1 MDFINARIVTCDRNM
16 RIIENGYMTVEN
28 GIISAIGDM
37 KDYRSGEE
45 VTDLSGGT
53 VYPGFIDAHTHLGM
67 WENGLGFEGDDGN
80 ETTDP
85 ATPHLRALDAV
96 NAYDYC
102 FEEALAAG
110 VTTVMTGP
118 GSANPISGQALIIK
132 TVPGRIDRKVVRQP
146 AAMKFALGENPKNT
160 YHEQDESPVT
170 RMATAAIIREQLML
184 AKRYMEE
191 KNAAESDADLPDFDM
206 KMESLLPV
214 LTGELPAHFH
224 CHRRD
229 DIFTAVRIAEEF
241 DLNYVLVHA
250 TEGYMCADELRE
262 CGAKV
267 LAGPIIC
274 DRAKP
279 ELRHLNTAAPGIL
292 EREGIVPAIITD
304 HPVVPIHYLPL
315 SAAIAVRDG
324 MSRNAALLA
333 ITRIPAEL
341 LGIDSRMGS
350 LEEGK
355 DADFSVFADGCDP
368 LTAAAR
374 PSMVYVEGVC
384 RCSCAS

>member
-1 MDFINARIVTCDRNM
+1 MKFINARIHTCARDMNV
-16 RIIENGYMTVEN
+16 IEKGWMTVEN
-28 GIISAIGDM
+28 GVITGIGPM
-37 KDYRSGEE
+37 NGEPHGEE
-45 VTDLSGGT
+45 CVDLGGAS

-85 ATPHLRALDAV
+85 STPQLRALDAV

-118 GSANPISGQALIIK
+118 GSSNPIAGQALIIK
-132 TVPGRIDRKVVRQP
+132 TIPGRIDRKVIRQP

-191 KNAAESDADLPDFDM
+191 KEAAESDSDLPDFDM
-206 KMESLLPV
+206 KLEALVPV

-250 TEGYMCADELRE
+250 TEGYMCADELSE
-262 CGAKV
+262 CGVKV

-292 EREGIVPAIITD
+292 EQAGVIPAIITD

-315 SAAIAVRDG
+315 SAAIAARDG
-324 MSRNAALLA
+324 MSSEAALLA
-333 ITRIPAEL
+333 ITRVPAEL
-341 LGIDSRMGS
+341 LGIDNQVGS
-350 LEEGK
+350 LEAGK
-355 DADFSVFADGCDP
+355 DADFSVFAPGEDP
-368 LTAAAR
+368 LSVNAR
-374 PSMVYVEGVC
+374 PQMVYVGGVC
-384 RCSCAS
+384 RFERS

>member
-1 MDFINARIVTCDRNM
+1 MDFINARIVTCDKEM
-16 RIIENGYMTVEN
+16 RIIENGYMTVDN
-28 GIISAIGDM
+28 GVITAMGDM
-37 KDYRSGEE
+37 SSYSQGD
-45 VTDLSGGT
+45 DLIDLQDGT

-85 ATPHLRALDAV
+85 VTPQLRALDAV

-118 GSANPISGQALIIK
+118 GSANPIAGQALIIK
-132 TVPGRIDRKVVRQP
+132 TVPGRIDRKVIRQP

-184 AKRYMEE
+184 ARRYMEE
-191 KNAAESDADLPDFDM
+191 KNAAETDADLPDFDM
-206 KMESLLPV
+206 KLEALVPV
-214 LTGELPAHFH
+214 LTRELPAHFH

-229 DIFTAVRIAEEF
+229 DIFTAIRIAEEF
-241 DLNYVLVHA
+241 ELDYVLVHA
-250 TEGYMCADELRE
+250 TEGYMCADELQE
-262 CGAKV
+262 CGARV

-292 EREGIVPAIITD
+292 EKAGVHPAIITD

-315 SAAIAVRDG
+315 SAAIAMRDG
-324 MSRNAALLA
+324 MSRDAALLG
-333 ITRIPAEL
+333 ITRVPAEL
-341 LGIDSRMGS
+341 LGINDKVGS
-350 LEEGK
+350 LEIGK
-355 DADFSVFADGCDP
+355 DADFSVFAVGSDP
-368 LTAAAR
+368 LSVDAK
-374 PSMVYVEGVC
+374 PEQVYVGGV
-384 RCSCAS
+384 RRYVKA

>member
-1 MDFINARIVTCDRNM
+1 MDFINARIVTCDKSM
-16 RIIENGYMTVEN
+16 TVIENGYICVDN
-28 GIISAIGDM
+28 GVITAMGNM
-37 KDYRSGEE
+37 NDYRSGGES
-45 VTDLSGGT
+45 VDFGGGT

-85 ATPHLRALDAV
+85 ATPQLRALDAV

-132 TVPGRIDRKVVRQP
+132 TIPGRIDRKVVRQP

-160 YHEQDESPVT
+160 YHDQDESPVT
-170 RMATAAIIREQLML
+170 PMATVAIIREQLML
-184 AKRYMEE
+184 ARRYMDE

-206 KMESLLPV
+206 KMEALVPV
-214 LTGELPAHFH
+214 LTRELPAHFH

-241 DLNYVLVHA
+241 ELDYVLVHA
-250 TEGYMCADELRE
+250 TEGYMCADELSE
-262 CGAKV
+262 CGVRV

-292 EREGIVPAIITD
+292 EQAGVVPAIITD

-315 SAAIAVRDG
+315 CAAIAMRDG
-324 MSRNAALLA
+324 MSRDAALLA
-333 ITRIPAEL
+333 ITRVPAEL
-341 LGIDSRMGS
+341 LGVDAQIGS
-350 LEEGK
+350 LEVGK
-355 DADFSVFADGCDP
+355 DADFSLFDSDP
-368 LTAAAR
+368 LTVDAKPR
-374 PSMVYVEGVC
+374 RVYVGGIC
-384 RCSCAS
+384 RYQKD

>member
-1 MDFINARIVTCDRNM
+1 MNYINARIITCDDNFT
-16 RIIENGYMTVEN
+16 IIERGFLSESDGVITAVGCMDDFCADGECVDLE
-28 GIISAIGDM
+28 G
-37 KDYRSGEE
+37 RS
-45 VTDLSGGT
+45 

-80 ETTDP
+80 ESTDP
-85 ATPHLRALDAV
+85 VTPQLRALDAV

-102 FEEALAAG
+102 FEEALASG

-118 GSANPISGQALIIK
+118 GSANPIAGQALCLK
-132 TVPGRIDRKVVRQP
+132 TVGGRIDKKIVRQP

-160 YHEQDESPVT
+160 YHEQDESPIT

-184 AKRYMEE
+184 AKRYMDE
-191 KNAAESDADLPDFDM
+191 KNAAETDADLPDFDM
-206 KMESLLPV
+206 KLEALVPV
-214 LTGELPAHFH
+214 LTRELPAHFH

-241 DLNYVLVHA
+241 NLDYLLVHA
-250 TEGYMCADELRE
+250 TEGYMVAEELAE

-279 ELRHLNTAAPGIL
+279 ELRNLSTAAPGVL
-292 EREGIVPAIITD
+292 EKTGINPAIITD
-304 HPVVPIHYLPL
+304 HPVVPIHYLTL
-315 SAAIAVRDG
+315 SAGIAAREG
-324 MSRNAALLA
+324 LSREGALLG

-341 LGIDSRMGS
+341 LGIDNRVGS
-350 LEEGK
+350 LEVGK
-355 DADFSVFADGCDP
+355 DADFCVYSGDP
-368 LTAAAR
+368 LSVDAKPEKVIVDGIVR
-374 PSMVYVEGVC
+374 I
-384 RCSCAS
+384 